1 MRPMTKVS
9 LRNVAAHK
17 LRLALTVLSV
27 VLGTAFL
34 SGALMF
40 TAMLS
45 STFDSAVGTVLDGT
59 DAVVKGP
66 MSREEADEI
75 SDDPEVARTNLFAE
89 KSIVAAREDETAIQM
104 RMGASRLGLY
114 YGPDEAVGAPTEL
127 VDGHA
132 PEQIGEAV
140 VNRNGAENYGIELGE
155 RLIVVDR
162 DGRQDI
168 TITGFSPSSPPSCS
182 GSARRPTPSTTRRA
196 TQCPR

>member
-66 MSREEADEI
+66 LSREEAKEI
-75 SDDPEVARTNLFAE
+75 DDDPAVARTNLFAE

-104 RMGASRLGLY
+104 KMGASRLGVMSRDVVL
-114 YGPDEAVGAPTEL
+114 AP
-127 VDGHA
+127 A
-132 PEQIGEAV
+132 
-140 VNRNGAENYGIELGE
+140 RNDTVPIQEVSVQTA
-155 RLIVVDR
+155 
-162 DGRQDI
+162 
-168 TITGFSPSSPPSCS
+168 CH
-182 GSARRPTPSTTRRA
+182 
-196 TQCPR
+196 